1 MPRILR
7 ILNRFNLGGPTYNA
21 AYLTKYLN
29 NDFET
34 LLIGGP
40 NDASEKN
47 SEYIVKHL
55 GVDPLIIPQ
64 MQREISP
71 YWDYQA
77 FQKIKNI
84 IRDFRPDI
92 VHTHASKAGALG
104 RHAALSMKV
113 PVIVHTFHGHVFDAY
128 FSPWKTSFFK
138 SVEKYLASRSNR
150 IIAISDSQK
159 YDLSQKFKICP
170 EEKISVIP
178 LGFDLQSFRE
188 NMQLKREAFR
198 NQYKLEED
206 EIAIG
211 IIGRLVPIKN
221 HSMFLEALTILKS
234 KTNKRIRAFIIG
246 DGESRED
253 IKRKAGSLGLD
264 FVNGVG
270 EYKPATLTFTS
281 WMTQMDYVNAGLDIV
296 ALTSLN
302 EGTPVSLIEAQAAG
316 TPVVSTRVGGIENV
330 VMQGKTALLAE
341 RDNVE
346 DFASHLLT
354 LVQNEELRY
363 EFSQNGWKQV
373 GEKFH
378 YSRLVKE
385 TENLYY
391 ELLQQGSPAVKS
403 SGVAAMS

>member
-7 ILNRFNLGGPTYNA
+7 ILNRFNLGGPTHNA

-47 SEYIVKHL
+47 SEFIVNQL
-55 GVDPLIIPQ
+55 GVEPHIIPQ

-71 YWDYQA
+71 YWDYQS
-77 FQKIKNI
+77 FQRIKSI

-104 RHAALSMKV
+104 RHAAISMKV

-128 FSPWKTSFFK
+128 FSQWKTSFYK
-138 SVEKYLASRSNR
+138 SVEKYLAARSNR
-150 IIAISDSQK
+150 IIAISENQK
-159 YDLSQKFKICP
+159 FDLSHKYKICP

-178 LGFDLQSFRE
+178 LGFDLNSFRE
-188 NMQLKREAFR
+188 NMHQKRNAFR
-198 NQYKLEED
+198 QQYQLAED

-221 HSMFLEALTILKS
+221 HAMFLEALRILKS
-234 KTNKRIRAFIIG
+234 KTDKKIRAFIIG

-253 IKRKAGSLGLD
+253 IKRKAIQLGID
-264 FVNGVG
+264 FVNGAAD
-270 EYKPATLTFTS
+270 YYPATLTFTG

-330 VMQGKTALLAE
+330 VIPGKTALLAE

-354 LVQNEELRY
+354 LVENEELRL

-385 TENLYY
+385 METLYC
-391 ELLQQGSPAVKS
+391 ELLEHSTPVFKRSGMAV
-403 SGVAAMS
+403 MS